1 MRKINFLAAYVL
13 FAGALT
19 AQTSSNSSGGDATG
33 SGGTVAY
40 SVGQVVYTTNQGT
53 SGEIAQGVQQAYEI
67 YSVGIEETELS
78 ISIAVYPNP
87 TADKIIL
94 TKNNV
99 NLSNLEYQL
108 ISHDG
113 KLLQQRSLE
122 SNEME
127 ISMKELPTA
136 NYFLNILDNKNQ
148 KIKSFKIIKT
158 K

>member
-19 AQTSSNSSGGDATG
+19 AQTSANSSGGDAAG

-53 SGEIAQGVQQAYEI
+53 AGEIAQGVQHAYEI
-67 YSVGIEETELS
+67 YSVGIDEAEIS
-78 ISIAVYPNP
+78 ISLSVYPNP
-87 TADKIIL
+87 TSDKIIL

-99 NLSNLEYQL
+99 NLSALEYQL

-113 KLLQQRSLE
+113 KLLQQSTFE
-122 SNEME
+122 SSEME
-127 ISMKELPTA
+127 ISMKDLPSA

-148 KIKSFKIIKT
+148 NIKSFKIIKT